1 MRRSPERPERG
12 TMEPV
17 GGSERLREVM
27 GRFVTGVTVVTAVDE
42 GTPVG
47 FTCQSFVSLSLD
59 PPLVA
64 VAPAKSSTSWPRMA
78 AAGAFC
84 VNILARGQEEI
95 GRSFARSGADKFAG
109 VAWRPGRLGAPVLAG
124 VLAWVQCELEL
135 VHDAGDHELV
145 VGRVV
150 ELAAGDGEPLAY
162 YRGSFVELG
171 GTVELA
177 RRGTPG
183 REDPLAAR

>member
-1 MRRSPERPERG
+1 
-12 TMEPV
+12 MEPV
-17 GGSERLREVM
+17 RGSERLRDVM
-27 GRFVTGVTVVTAVDE
+27 GRFVTGVTVVTAVEE

-47 FTCQSFVSLSLD
+47 FTCQSFVSLSLE

-64 VAPAKSSTSWPRMA
+64 VAPAKSSTSWPRMV

-84 VNILARGQEEI
+84 VNILARGQEEL
-95 GRSFARSGADKFAG
+95 GRSFARSAADKFAG
-109 VAWRPGRLGAPVLAG
+109 VDWRPGVLGAPVLAG
-124 VLAWVQCELEL
+124 VLAWVQCELDL

-150 ELAAGDGEPLAY
+150 ELAANDGTPLVY

-171 GTVELA
+171 EVVEPE
-177 RRGTPG
+177 RR
-183 REDPLAAR
+183 AAGPAIPPPER